1 MEKYGVGGDE
11 LTLALRNE
19 EGELMTKIGGFMA
32 RHTKTASEEA
42 ELQRAQSRLAEVRHK
57 LTEIDLKKSPTF
69 G

>member
-1 MEKYGVGGDE
+1 MEKFGVGGDE

-19 EGELMTKIGGFMA
+19 EAELMRKTAGFMSK
-32 RHTKTASEEA
+32 HTKTAAEESES
-42 ELQRAQSRLAEVRHK
+42 QRVNSRLQEVRQK

>member
-19 EGELMTKIGGFMA
+19 EAELMQKMA
-32 RHTKTASEEA
+32 GLMSRHTKTAAEEA
-42 ELQRAQSRLAEVRHK
+42 EAQRVQARLQEVRGK
-57 LTEIDLKKSPTF
+57 LTEIDLKNRPTF